1 MFSRFSVFLA
11 VVRQL
16 FDGSVAGVESDL
28 GGGFLVEEHLLRIST
43 WPNCPMGN
51 SPLQNSLEAL
61 NTLTATRS
69 GTL

>member
-28 GGGFLVEEHLLRIST
+28 GGGFLVEEHITQDFHMAELPYGEL
-43 WPNCPMGN
+43 
-51 SPLQNSLEAL
+51 PLQNSLEAL